1 MGEGT
6 KPSIEREGG
15 WERAQNL
22 EAELI
27 QQARRANI
35 RTASS
40 KFQIFHKLFQKFT
53 LLNQTTQG
61 KKSPM

>member
-1 MGEGT
+1 M
-6 KPSIEREGG
+6 
-15 WERAQNL
+15 ERAQNL

-27 QQARRANI
+27 QRARRANI
-35 RTASS
+35 RTAYT

-61 KKSPM
+61 KKSPMRSRSK